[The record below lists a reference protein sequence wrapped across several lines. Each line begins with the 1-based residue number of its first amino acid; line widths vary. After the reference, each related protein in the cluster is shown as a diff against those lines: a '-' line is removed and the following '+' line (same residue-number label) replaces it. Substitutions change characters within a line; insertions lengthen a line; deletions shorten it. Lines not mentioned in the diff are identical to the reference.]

1 MMMTSTFR
9 RYAAK
14 GFTLIELLIVVII
27 IAILAAI
34 AIPQFSSS
42 SGDAQ
47 EAALDANLST
57 VRSAI
62 ELYRVQH
69 KNNYPSKTA
78 SSGGVTAS
86 CTAAGGTLGAS
97 AKDLEQT
104 FIDQLTGY
112 SNADGATCTRPH
124 TDFPFG
130 PYLREIPKDPIK
142 NLNTVAMVPA
152 ATDPTVETGGW
163 VFSNVIGKFY
173 MNSKAA
179 GRDGRLYHQH

>member
-1 MMMTSTFR
+1 MMMTSNFR
-9 RYAAK
+9 RHAAK

-42 SGDAQ
+42 SSDAQ
-47 EAALDANLST
+47 EAALDANLSA

-78 SSGGVTAS
+78 STGGLTAS
-86 CTAAGGTLGAS
+86 CTAAGGTLGTS
-97 AKDLEQT
+97 AKDLEQA
-104 FIDQLTGY
+104 FVEQLTAY

-124 TDFPFG
+124 PDFPFG
-130 PYLREIPKDPIK
+130 PYLREIPKDSIK
-142 NLNTVAMVPA
+142 GLNTVAMVPA

-179 GRDGRLYHQH
+179 GRDGRFYYQH

>member
-1 MMMTSTFR
+1 MMTSTFR
-9 RYAAK
+9 RYTAK

-42 SGDAQ
+42 SSDAQ

-69 KNNYPSKTA
+69 KNNYPSKTP
-78 SSGGVTAS
+78 SSGGVAAS
-86 CTAAGGTLGAS
+86 CTAAGGALGAT
-97 AKDLEQT
+97 AKDLEQA
-104 FIDQLTGY
+104 FIDQLTTY

-124 TDFPFG
+124 ADFPFG
-130 PYLREIPKDPIK
+130 PYLREIPKDAIK
-142 NLNTVAMVPA
+142 NVGTVTMDPA
-152 ATDPTVETGGW
+152 AATPTVETGGW
-163 VFSNVIGKFY
+163 VFSNVTGKFY
-173 MNSKAA
+173 MNSKAT
-179 GRDGRLYHQH
+179 GRDNRAYYLH

>member
-9 RYAAK
+9 RHAAN

-42 SGDAQ
+42 SSDAQ

-57 VRSAI
+57 MRSAI

-78 SSGGVTAS
+78 STGGTKAS
-86 CTAAGGTLGAS
+86 CDTAGGALGTS
-97 AKDLEQT
+97 AKDTEAA
-104 FIDQLTGY
+104 FIDQLTTY

-124 TDFPFG
+124 ADFPFG

-142 NLNTVAMVPA
+142 NVSTVAMDA
-152 ATDPTVETGGW
+152 AAANPTVETGGW
-163 VFSNVIGKFY
+163 VFSNVIGKLM
-173 MNSKAA
+173 MNSKAT
-179 GRDGRLYHQH
+179 GRDARAYYLH

>member
-1 MMMTSTFR
+1 MMTSTFR
-9 RYAAK
+9 RHAAK

-34 AIPQFSSS
+34 AIPQFSNS

-47 EAALDANLST
+47 ESASIANLT
-57 VRSAI
+57 TMRSAI

-78 SSGGVTAS
+78 STGGVAAS
-86 CTAAGGTLGAS
+86 CTAAGGTLGTS
-97 AKDLEQT
+97 AKDLEQA

-112 SNADGATCTRPH
+112 SNAEGATCTRPH

-130 PYLREIPKDPIK
+130 PYLREIPKEPIK
-142 NLNTVAMVPA
+142 NLATVAMVPA
-152 ATDPTVETGGW
+152 ATNPTVETGGW

-179 GRDGRLYHQH
+179 GRDGRLYYEH

>member
-1 MMMTSTFR
+1 MKMTSTLR
-9 RYAAK
+9 NHAAR

-42 SGDAQ
+42 SSDAQ
-47 EAALDANLST
+47 EAALDANLGA

-69 KNNYPSKTA
+69 KNNYPSKTP
-78 SSGGVTAS
+78 SSGGLSAS
-86 CTAAGGTLGAS
+86 CTAAGGVLGTG
-97 AKDLEQT
+97 AKDVEQA
-104 FIDQLTGY
+104 FVDQLTAY

-130 PYLREIPKDPIK
+130 PYLREIPKDSIK
-142 NLNTVAMVPA
+142 NVSTVVMDA
-152 ATDPTVETGGW
+152 AAGTPTVETGGW

-173 MNSKAA
+173 MNSKAV
-179 GRDGRLYHQH
+179 GRDGRAYHLH